1 MNPLP
6 TNESAPPFHPKASN
20 LSLVG
25 AATSI
30 ICVAMKVLLQQNT
43 SFVAKKYVC
52 HDKRVFVA
60 KKTFVMTN
68 ICCDTHVMTKTFCY
82 CDKHFV
88 ITKLLSRQAYFC
100 HDKRCVCCDKNMSV
114 TTKIL
119 LSWQKTCF
127 VMQTCACHDKTF
139 VTTKMMHVAAPA
151 NDSNQPNNLRTH
163 QPSLFPIQLIPR
175 FVTLHSK

>member
-6 TNESAPPFHPKASN
+6 PSTPKQVTYHWWELPQVSFVSQWKFCCNKTHLLSWKSMFATTNVF
-20 LSLVG
+20 
-25 AATSI
+25 
-30 ICVAMKVLLQQNT
+30 LLQKN
-43 SFVAKKYVC
+43 FC
-52 HDKRVFVA
+52 HDKYLLRQ
-60 KKTFVMTN
+60 
-68 ICCDTHVMTKTFCY
+68 THVMTKTFCY